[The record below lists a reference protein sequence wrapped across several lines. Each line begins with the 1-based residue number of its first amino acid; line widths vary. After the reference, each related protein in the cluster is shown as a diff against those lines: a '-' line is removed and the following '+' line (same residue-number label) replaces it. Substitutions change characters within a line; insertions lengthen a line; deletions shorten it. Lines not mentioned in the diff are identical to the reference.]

1 MFKYSKD
8 GISVLTVQDIRR
20 KKQSGLFPIKI
31 QVVYNRLQ
39 RYYNTGKELSQENW
53 AALSETKSK
62 RLIEIRAD
70 IKNSFEKVEATVRIL
85 VEEGNFSFNMLNTR
99 LGKCTN
105 DTLNTA
111 FQAKIDSLVETGA
124 IGNSITY
131 SCALRHLEK
140 YAGTKISFD
149 SITVDWLKRYEK
161 AMLNEG
167 KSYTTI
173 SMYIRSMRALFNEA
187 KNAGIIKEAQYPFG
201 KGKYEIPTGKGR
213 KMALTLQQ
221 IKQILNYTDEAEAT
235 EHYRDLWFF
244 SYLCNGININDMLK
258 LRYANIDGDEI
269 HFYRSKTL
277 HTSKEKKEIEA
288 LLTPEMKQIIE
299 RWGNPDR
306 NPNSYVFPFLTGDE
320 MPIEQKKR
328 IQDITRRINKHIKK
342 IGDTLGISGISTYTA
357 RHSFATVLKRSGAN
371 IAYISD
377 SLGHSDLKTT
387 ENYLASFE
395 KEERIKNAAFLT
407 NFGDD

>member
-1 MFKYSKD
+1 
-8 GISVLTVQDIRR
+8 
-20 KKQSGLFPIKI
+20 
-31 QVVYNRLQ
+31 
-39 RYYNTGKELSQENW
+39 
-53 AALSETKSK
+53 
-62 RLIEIRAD
+62 
-70 IKNSFEKVEATVRIL
+70 
-85 VEEGNFSFNMLNTR
+85 
-99 LGKCTN
+99 
-105 DTLNTA
+105 
-111 FQAKIDSLVETGA
+111 
-124 IGNSITY
+124 
-131 SCALRHLEK
+131 LEK
-140 YAGTKISFD
+140 YAGAKITFD
-149 SITVDWLKRYEK
+149 SITVDWLKKYEK

-187 KNAGIIKEAQYPFG
+187 MVAGVIKESQYPFG
-201 KGKYEIPTGKGR
+201 KGKYEVPTGKGR

-221 IKQILNYTDEAEAT
+221 IKQIIIYTDEAEAT
-235 EHYRDLWFF
+235 GHYRDLWFF

-258 LRYANIDGDEI
+258 LKYANIDNDEI

-299 RWGNPDR
+299 RWGNPDKS
-306 NPNSYVFPFLTGDE
+306 PNSYVFPFLTGDE
-320 MPIEQKKR
+320 TPIEQKKR
-328 IQDITRRINKHIKK
+328 IQDVTRRINKHMKK
-342 IGDTLGISGISTYTA
+342 IGDSLGISGISTYTA

-395 KEERIKNAAFLT
+395 KEERVKNASLLT
-407 NFGDD
+407 NFE

>member
-1 MFKYSKD
+1 M
-8 GISVLTVQDIRR
+8 
-20 KKQSGLFPIKI
+20 
-31 QVVYNRLQ
+31 
-39 RYYNTGKELSQENW
+39 
-53 AALSETKSK
+53 
-62 RLIEIRAD
+62 
-70 IKNSFEKVEATVRIL
+70 
-85 VEEGNFSFNMLNTR
+85 
-99 LGKCTN
+99 N
-105 DTLNTA
+105 DTLNAA
-111 FQAKIDSLVETGA
+111 FKAKIETLVEEGA

-131 SCALRHLEK
+131 SCAVRHLKK
-140 YAGTKISFD
+140 YAGTNVLFD
-149 SITVDWLKRYEK
+149 SITADWLKKYEK
-161 AMLNEG
+161 AMLAEG
-167 KSYTTI
+167 KSFTTI

-187 KNAGIIKEAQYPFG
+187 KAAGIIKEAQYPFG

-221 IKQILNYTDEAEAT
+221 IKQIISYTDEAEAT
-235 EHYRDLWFF
+235 AHYRDLWFF

-258 LRYANIDGDEI
+258 LKYANIDGDEI

-299 RWGNPDR
+299 RWGNPDK
-306 NPNSYVFPFLTGDE
+306 NPNNYVFPFLTGTE
-320 MPIEQKKR
+320 TPMEQKKKV
-328 IQDITRRINKHIKK
+328 QDITRRINKHMKK

-357 RHSFATVLKRSGAN
+357 RHSFASVLKRSGAN

-395 KEERIKNAAFLT
+395 KEDRIKHAAFLT
-407 NFGDD
+407 NF

>member
-1 MFKYSKD
+1 MDTYILNGITIAPILDNRRENKTGCYPVKIRVTYRRDRKYYS
-8 GISVLTVQDIRR
+8 
-20 KKQSGLFPIKI
+20 
-31 QVVYNRLQ
+31 
-39 RYYNTGKELSQENW
+39 TGKSLSDSDWEKLDKTRNAELLCVKKDLQV
-53 AALSETKSK
+53 
-62 RLIEIRAD
+62 
-70 IKNSFEKVEATVRIL
+70 SFEKVRDVVQSLES
-85 VEEGNFSFNMLNTR
+85 EGKFSFDALNTR
-99 LGKCTN
+99 LGKCVN

-111 FQAKIDSLVETGA
+111 FQAKIESLEEAGA
-124 IGNSITY
+124 IGNSLTY
-131 SCALRHLEK
+131 SCAFRHLEK
-140 YAGTKISFD
+140 YAGTKIPFA
-149 SITVDWLKRYEK
+149 SITVDWLKKYEK
-161 AMLNEG
+161 AMLAEN

-201 KGKYEIPTGKGR
+201 KGKYEIPIGKGR

-221 IKQILNYTDEAEAT
+221 IKQIITYTDGAEAT

-258 LRYANIDGDEI
+258 LKFANIDGDEI

-299 RWGNPDR
+299 RWGNPDK
-306 NPNSYVFPFLTGDE
+306 NPNNYVFPFLTGNE
-320 MPIEQKKR
+320 TPIEQKKR
-328 IQDITRRINKHIKK
+328 ILDITCRINKHMKK
-342 IGDTLGISGISTYTA
+342 IGNQLGISSISTYTA
-357 RHSFATVLKRSGAN
+357 RHSFASVLKRSGAN
-371 IAYISD
+371 IAYISE

-407 NFGDD
+407 NFGN

>member
-8 GISVLTVQDIRR
+8 GVSILTVLDTRR
-20 KKQSGLFPIKI
+20 KKQSGLFPVKI
-31 QVVYNRLQ
+31 QVVYKRIQ
-39 RYYNTGKELSQENW
+39 RYYNTGKELNTEEW
-53 AALSETKSK
+53 EALPDTKSK
-62 RLIEIRAD
+62 RLIAIRSD
-70 IKNSFEKVEATVRIL
+70 IKNSFDKVENSVQSL
-85 VEEGNFSFNMLNTR
+85 VEEGNFSFEALNMR
-99 LGKCTN
+99 LGKGLT
-105 DTLNTA
+105 DTLNIA
-111 FQAKIDSLVETGA
+111 FKTKIETLIETGA
-124 IGNSITY
+124 VGNSITY
-131 SCALRHLEK
+131 QCAYRYLEK
-140 YAGTKISFD
+140 YAGTNIHFE
-149 SITVDWLKRYEK
+149 SITVDWLKKYEK
-161 AMLNEG
+161 AMLSEG

-201 KGKYEIPTGKGR
+201 KGKYEVPTGKGR

-221 IKQILNYTDEAEAT
+221 IKQVITYADEAEAT

-258 LRYANIDGDEI
+258 LKYANIDGDEI

-299 RWGNPDR
+299 KWGNPDKS
-306 NPNSYVFPFLTGDE
+306 PNSYVFPFLTGNE
-320 MPIEQKKR
+320 TPMEQKKR
-328 IQDITRRINKHIKK
+328 IQDITRRINKHVKK
-342 IGDTLGISGISTYTA
+342 IGDKLGIPNISTYTA
-357 RHSFATVLKRSGAN
+357 RHSFASVLKRSGTN

-407 NFGDD
+407 NFGD